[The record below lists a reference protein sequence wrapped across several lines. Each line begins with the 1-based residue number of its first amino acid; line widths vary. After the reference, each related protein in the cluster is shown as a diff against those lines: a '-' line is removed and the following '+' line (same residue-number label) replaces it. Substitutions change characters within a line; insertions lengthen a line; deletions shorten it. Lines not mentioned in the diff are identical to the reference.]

1 MVHFLQSVTFINR
14 QRESVNAH
22 VPYKVCKLNFA
33 DLNTIGL
40 HRVQVPE
47 LHPVHPNGMEVCKV
61 DLAHTSSRWA
71 IFLHVM

>member
-33 DLNTIGL
+33 DLNTLGL
-40 HRVQVPE
+40 YTVQVSE
-47 LHPVHPNGMEVCKV
+47 LHPVHPKV
-61 DLAHTSSRWA
+61 WRSAKFILHTQA
-71 IFLHVM
+71 PGGHFFLHVA